1 MKLKHI
7 FISEKTLGFSD
18 FPLFIWMEQKKE
30 QAMLER
36 CYVVYLKR
44 KQPKLIAEEM
54 GFLLLR
60 LFNTRGF
67 DAIMSKK
74 ICLVRDPALF
84 FVWT

>member
-1 MKLKHI
+1 MKNI
-7 FISEKTLGFSD
+7 RILGFSPFYLD
-18 FPLFIWMEQKKE
+18 GAKKE

-74 ICLVRDPALF
+74 ICLVRDPAF
-84 FVWT
+84 FPYGPKLHTNTHC